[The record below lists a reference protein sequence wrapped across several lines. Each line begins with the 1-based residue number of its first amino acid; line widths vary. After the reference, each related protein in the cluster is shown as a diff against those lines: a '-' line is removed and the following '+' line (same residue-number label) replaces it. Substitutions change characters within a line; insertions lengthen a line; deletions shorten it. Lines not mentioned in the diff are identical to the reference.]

1 MKNGWHTVL
10 AFDDDHQ
17 ADEEDSSLTMDH
29 RGHKLPPGILPHG
42 FPQAVD
48 VQPALTAAEKEAK
61 KEKEEKVE
69 KPKDLSD
76 EEKQVL
82 IMSQPFQRFFDK
94 SVRIMERALCEPH
107 ADIFI
112 DYSRS
117 ADSDDARYVLKIILQ
132 IIMH

>member
-1 MKNGWHTVL
+1 MADTVL
-10 AFDDDHQ
+10 AFDDHQ
-17 ADEEDSSLTMDH
+17 ADEEDSSLTLDH
-29 RGHKLPPGILPHG
+29 HRHPKLPPGILPHG

-48 VQPALTAAEKEAK
+48 VQPALTAEEKAAK
-61 KEKEEKVE
+61 KEEEEKVI

-76 EEKQVL
+76 EEKQML

-94 SVRIMERALCEPH
+94 SARIMERALCEPH

-117 ADSDDARYVLKIILQ
+117 ADSDDARYAKFNKNG
-132 IIMH
+132 